1 MNNKIPFKILFF
13 QAIRFIYILA
23 IIYLIFILN
32 KSSFVILSPALLILE
47 IVKIIY
53 LYDNYLKNKI
63 IKNFN
68 LLIPPLDS
76 IFIIFIMLIS
86 NNPILLISLILISLI
101 LNFLIYGIESVTLEI
116 LLSGVFMLILSLVYK
131 SLIIFPVLALV
142 LILFGLILVFL
153 NIDSDSINK
162 NENKS
167 GNNQNIDNQIID
179 VKDEFTII
187 VSHNLRTPIAALR
200 GYLQLIEY
208 SNDEDLKKNYFNLL
222 KSNINKLYELIEEVL
237 GAISLNKKSQNEN
250 VNINLIVGEIIER
263 FNDDIKSKRIE
274 VVVKSSSQIIEANID
289 ENRLKIIFSN
299 ILDNAIKYSH
309 LNSKIDITIN
319 VVNENSVSIRIQDY
333 GIGINKDK
341 IGDIF
346 NKYHKSSDVLIS
358 NFQGLGL
365 GLYIVKSLIE
375 IEKGTISL
383 KSEQNK
389 GTDVEIVFPL

>member
-1 MNNKIPFKILFF
+1 MENKISIKIFFF
-13 QAIRFIYILA
+13 QAVRFIYILA
-23 IIYLIFILN
+23 IIYIIFLLD
-32 KSSFVILSPALLILE
+32 KSSFVIISPVLLILE

-53 LYDNYLKNKI
+53 LYDNYFKKRVI
-63 IKNFN
+63 QNFN
-68 LLIPPLDS
+68 LFIPPLDS
-76 IFIIFIMLIS
+76 IFIIFVMLIS
-86 NNPILLISLILISLI
+86 NNIILLISLLLISFI
-101 LNFLIYGIESVTLEI
+101 LNFIIYGIESVTLEI
-116 LLSGVFMLILSLVYK
+116 LISGIFMLILSLVHK
-131 SLIIFPVLALV
+131 SLIIFPVLAFV
-142 LILFGLILVFL
+142 LIVFGLIIVFL
-153 NIDSDSINK
+153 NTESDVVDK
-162 NENKS
+162 KENKS
-167 GNNQNIDNQIID
+167 KNNTNIDNQIID

-222 KSNINKLYELIEEVL
+222 KSNVNKLYELIEEVL
-237 GAISLNKKSQNEN
+237 GAISLDKRSKGEN
-250 VNINLIVGEIIER
+250 VNVNLIVGEIIER

-274 VVVKSSSQIIEANID
+274 VIVKSSSQIIEANID

-309 LNSKIDITIN
+309 LNSKIDITISI
-319 VVNENSVSIRIQDY
+319 VNENSVSIKIQDY
-333 GIGINKDK
+333 GIGISKDM

-346 NKYHKSSDVLIS
+346 NKYHKSSDVLSS

-383 KSEQNK
+383 RSEQNK